1 MEVVNLHD
9 ALVALAGFEG
19 DEVSID
25 MNGDTVKPLAYPWFG
40 PKSHVEP
47 PAFLNFWSFN
57 AERRPPNR
65 TRILDYS
72 ILVQLFVAPWS
83 EDADWSA
90 EACALFQN
98 AVIDMFNRHT
108 TLGENVSLTH
118 VRGIP
123 GEYQPIDLQWNDEHY
138 IGLQFIVDC
147 EIHEP
152 MPAVGA

>member
-72 ILVQLFVAPWS
+72 
-83 EDADWSA
+83 
-90 EACALFQN
+90 
-98 AVIDMFNRHT
+98 RH
-108 TLGENVSLTH
+108 G
-118 VRGIP
+118 RK
-123 GEYQPIDLQWNDEHY
+123 
-138 IGLQFIVDC
+138 
-147 EIHEP
+147 
-152 MPAVGA
+152 MPTGRPKPARFSKTP